1 MDVALEQLRQQLL
14 DRHDAAAKRWPD
26 RSGSDFQRELTA
38 VATGLEHIARLA
50 AARQADPLDVGKTWQ
65 WAGMAWYD
73 MAGTRQRPILDRAMD
88 AYRRAEPCLEEA
100 GDPLALV
107 KLDYCIGRALLNLG
121 DDPDASFAY
130 EAAERLRRAV
140 NTARRVAP
148 DLVQHMDGDLR
159 NAEQVAMLRR
169 QTSSIEERIDSL
181 AGLLADRD
189 ATSADANPVD
199 VRAAFVLLTNVFN
212 DAKANG
218 SLTRERERSLSEIM
232 SDLADLVDRGD
243 KQDRSLADVMLDR
256 QRLLELKRQ
265 MSPLLRRNTPP

>member
-1 MDVALEQLRQQLL
+1 MDVSLKQLRQQLL

-26 RSGSDFQRELTA
+26 RSGSGFEHELTA
-38 VATGLEHIARLA
+38 VATGLEHIARQA
-50 AARQADPLDVGKTWQ
+50 SARQADPLDVGKTWQ

-73 MAGTRQRPILDRAMD
+73 MAGARQRPILDQALD

-130 EAAERLRRAV
+130 EAVERLRRAV

-148 DLVQHMDGDLR
+148 DLVKHMDGDLR

-169 QTSSIEERIDSL
+169 QTSSIDERIDSL
-181 AGLLADRD
+181 VDQLADRD
-189 ATSADANPVD
+189 ARSADESPID
-199 VRAAFVLLTNVFN
+199 VRAAFALLTNVFN
-212 DAKANG
+212 DAKASG
-218 SLTRERERSLSEIM
+218 SLATERERSLDEIM
-232 SDLADLVDRGD
+232 SDLADLVDRGGEP
-243 KQDRSLADVMLDR
+243 DRSATDVMLDR

-265 MSPLLRRNTPP
+265 MAPLLRRRTRP